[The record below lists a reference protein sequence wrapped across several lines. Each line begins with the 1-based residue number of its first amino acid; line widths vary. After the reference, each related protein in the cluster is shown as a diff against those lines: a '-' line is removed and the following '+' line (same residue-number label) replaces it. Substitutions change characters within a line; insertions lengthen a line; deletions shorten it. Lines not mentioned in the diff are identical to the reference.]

1 MLAMSLSG
9 RLLFS
14 FAEAD
19 HVHHS
24 SHEEEREPD
33 EEGIPS
39 ASQTYLSNP
48 SFWEGSNTDMPAIQS
63 DFTILV
69 EDVTSR
75 SSVLSGGRLWWLL
88 LILISWICC

>member
-39 ASQTYLSNP
+39 ASQSHDETRRGAEP
-48 SFWEGSNTDMPAIQS
+48 SDAQRYAKDSGPDDEALGNLVSLADM
-63 DFTILV
+63 V
-69 EDVTSR
+69 DVA
-75 SSVLSGGRLWWLL
+75 GE
-88 LILISWICC
+88 